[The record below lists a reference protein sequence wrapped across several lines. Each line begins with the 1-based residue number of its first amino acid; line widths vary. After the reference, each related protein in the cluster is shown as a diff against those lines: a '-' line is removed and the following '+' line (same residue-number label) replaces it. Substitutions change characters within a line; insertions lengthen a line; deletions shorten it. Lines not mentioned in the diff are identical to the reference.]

1 MSDLYMRGRKHY
13 ESTRQTKSHGK
24 GRVCE
29 TDGCE
34 RILSMYNDNTKCF
47 NHAPAKQ
54 PRIRG
59 REDPRKK
66 K

>member
-1 MSDLYMRGRKHY
+1 MNQPVRLNNM
-13 ESTRQTKSHGK
+13 GK

-34 RILSMYNDNTKCF
+34 RILSIYNDNTKCF
-47 NHAPAKQ
+47 NHTPAKQ

-66 K
+66 N